1 MKNSIYF
8 KNFIA
13 TSVIVFLSFLIL
25 GSLFGT
31 WSYRL
36 ILAEKRESMSRT
48 LDEASR
54 SVAAQSMR
62 YNFYLGEFDIR
73 ITLSAISSVS
83 GFNLLVADTDGMIV
97 SCSDQT
103 IVCPHLGQTVPADTL
118 NQMTGPDAVARR
130 SNLGGI
136 FADTR
141 YVTGAPIAV
150 GINGTP
156 YLIGYIFVSS
166 DTTAMITAW
175 REFTSV
181 FIFIALAV
189 LFITFIGSLLAS
201 KRQARPLNEMAYAA
215 RRFARGDFSARV
227 DYTMR
232 EDEIG
237 HLTVAFNQMADS
249 LERSE
254 MLRRDFIANISHEL
268 KTPMT
273 VIAGFAD
280 GIRDGTIPPEQ
291 EGKYL
296 DVISSETMRL
306 SRLVK
311 SMLDM
316 SRIQSADTAE
326 LLKNKFD
333 LSEVIRLALVGLESK
348 IEAKGLDVEA
358 ELPEEAVIT
367 RGDRDSITQ
376 VVYNLVDNAIKFSEP
391 GAALRIGLWK
401 HGAKAF
407 VSVEN
412 KGETISEG
420 ELPLI
425 FERFHKT
432 DKSRSANKD
441 GVGLGLYIVKT
452 ILNNHNED
460 IYVTSEDGVTKFVFT
475 LTTAGHGKD
484 EK

>member
-1 MKNSIYF
+1 MRSSIYL

-13 TSVIVFLSFLIL
+13 TAMTVFFSFLIL
-25 GSLFGT
+25 GSIFT
-31 WSYRL
+31 VWSYRL
-36 ILAEKRESMSRT
+36 LLAEKRETMSRT
-48 LDEASR
+48 SSEAAK
-54 SVAAQSMR
+54 SVAAQSLR
-62 YNFYLGEFDIR
+62 YNLNVGHFDIR
-73 ITLSAISSVS
+73 INLSAISRVS
-83 GFNLLVADTDGMIV
+83 GFDLLVSDAEGTIV

-103 IVCPHLGQTVPADTL
+103 IVCPHLGQVVPAITL
-118 NQMTGPDAVARR
+118 NQVINPAAAATR

-136 FADTR
+136 FNEAR
-141 YVTGAPIAV
+141 YVV
-150 GINGTP
+150 GEPVMVSVNGSP
-156 YLIGYIFVSS
+156 FVIGYILVSI
-166 DTTAMITAW
+166 DTSAMVTAW
-175 REFTSV
+175 RQFASI
-181 FIFIALAV
+181 FIFVAV
-189 LFITFIGSLLAS
+189 AVMFLTFVLSLIAS
-201 KRQARPLNEMAYAA
+201 KKQAEPLNEMALAA
-215 RRFARGDFSARV
+215 RKFARGDFSARV
-227 DYTMR
+227 EYTPR

-237 HLTVAFNQMADS
+237 HLTLAFNQMADS

-254 MLRRDFIANISHEL
+254 TLRRDFIANISHEL

-291 EGKYL
+291 ESRYL
-296 DVISSETMRL
+296 EVISSETMRL

-316 SRIQSADTAE
+316 SRIQSADTAAI
-326 LLKNKFD
+326 LKSKFD
-333 LSEVIRLALVGLESK
+333 IAEVIRLALVGLESK
-348 IEAKGLDVEA
+348 IEDRGLDVEV

-376 VVYNLVDNAIKFSEP
+376 VVYNLVDNAIKFSEN
-391 GAALRIGLWK
+391 GVALRICLWK
-401 HGAKAF
+401 HGSKAF

-412 KGETISEG
+412 RGEAIPEG

-432 DKSRSANKD
+432 DKSRSARRD

-452 ILNNHNED
+452 ILDNHNED

>member
-1 MKNSIYF
+1 MKTSIYL

-13 TSVIVFLSFLIL
+13 TSVIIFLSFLIL
-25 GSLFGT
+25 GSIFGT
-31 WSYRL
+31 WTYRL
-36 ILAEKRESMSRT
+36 ILAERRESMTRSIR
-48 LDEASR
+48 EAAR
-54 SVAAQSMR
+54 SVAAQSLR

-83 GFNLLVADTDGMIV
+83 GFDFLVADTDGTIL
-97 SCSDQT
+97 SCSDQL
-103 IVCPHLGQTVPADTL
+103 IACPHLGKTVPAATL
-118 NQMTGPDAVARR
+118 EQMTSPGAVARR

-136 FADTR
+136 FAETR
-141 YVTGAPIAV
+141 YVTGEPISV
-150 GINGTP
+150 SLNGAP

-166 DTTAMITAW
+166 DTSAMVMAW
-175 REFTSV
+175 RQFTGV

-189 LFITFIGSLLAS
+189 MFITFIGSLIAS
-201 KRQARPLNEMAYAA
+201 KKQARPLNEMAYAA
-215 RRFARGDFSARV
+215 RKFARGDFSSRV
-227 DYTMR
+227 EYTMR

-237 HLTVAFNQMADS
+237 HLTLAFNQMADS

-254 MLRRDFIANISHEL
+254 LLRRDFIANISHEL

-291 EGKYL
+291 EERYL
-296 DVISSETMRL
+296 EVISSETMRL

-316 SRIQSADTAE
+316 SRIQSADPVE
-326 LLKNKFD
+326 LLKNRFD
-333 LSEVIRLALVGLESK
+333 IAEVIRLALVGLESK
-348 IEAKGLDVEA
+348 IEAKSLDVEA
-358 ELPEEAVIT
+358 ELPEEALIT
-367 RGDRDSITQ
+367 RGDRDSVTQ

-391 GAALRIGLWK
+391 GGTLKIGLWK

-412 KGETISEG
+412 QGETMPED

-452 ILNNHNED
+452 ILDNHNED

-475 LTTAGHGKD
+475 LTTIPHGKD